1 MPALQAC
8 SACQFTAAK
17 VHAAPPPPPPRRKS
31 DTKVRDEAIKKCDIF
46 PIMKHQFAV
55 YDDHNDETIKVEAI
69 GEKEK
74 KRSLVWF
81 WPDPIIKPEHYY
93 FYLLLIPSVSQCICR
108 QPGLWFDGGVCRRR
122 RRRVRPSYITCTEGG
137 EQITYTFI

>member
-17 VHAAPPPPPPRRKS
+17 VHAAQPPPPPPRRES

-74 KRSLVWF
+74 KIISMVLARSNN
-81 WPDPIIKPEHYY
+81 KTRA
-93 FYLLLIPSVSQCICR
+93 LLLLPTANTISQSVH
-108 QPGLWFDGGVCRRR
+108 L
-122 RRRVRPSYITCTEGG
+122 
-137 EQITYTFI
+137 

>member
-1 MPALQAC
+1 MPCLL
-8 SACQFTAAK
+8 FK
-17 VHAAPPPPPPRRKS
+17 HAQHVSSLPPKCTPRRRES

-74 KRSLVWF
+74 K
-81 WPDPIIKPEHYY
+81 DH
-93 FYLLLIPSVSQCICR
+93 
-108 QPGLWFDGGVCRRR
+108 
-122 RRRVRPSYITCTEGG
+122 
-137 EQITYTFI
+137 

>member
-17 VHAAPPPPPPRRKS
+17 AHAASPPPPRRES

-74 KRSLVWF
+74 KIISMVLARSNN
-81 WPDPIIKPEHYY
+81 KTRA
-93 FYLLLIPSVSQCICR
+93 LLLLPTANTISQSVH
-108 QPGLWFDGGVCRRR
+108 L
-122 RRRVRPSYITCTEGG
+122 
-137 EQITYTFI
+137 

>member
-8 SACQFTAAK
+8 SACQFAATK
-17 VHAAPPPPPPRRKS
+17 VHAAPPLPRRES

-74 KRSLVWF
+74 KIISMVLARSNN
-81 WPDPIIKPEHYY
+81 KTRA
-93 FYLLLIPSVSQCICR
+93 LLLLPTANTISQSVH
-108 QPGLWFDGGVCRRR
+108 L
-122 RRRVRPSYITCTEGG
+122 
-137 EQITYTFI
+137 